1 MPSHSIVQSVLLRR
15 SAFRTLDEARKW
27 ITDHGYKYS
36 MPDVTPTYYRF
47 RQHAPEP
54 LALTHRLRTTQ
65 LGESDKFSP
74 MGSVGALIIAYPKS
88 SRPMAKDPPAAAGA
102 GAPNP
107 MDQYKVGDLVR
118 VEYIVD
124 IKRKHKTMIV
134 TKKTPKSVTVE
145 EGRRTGGTKF
155 FIYPSQRPLVFRKI
169 SPISGEPQTTDE
181 RYTIV
186 GRVAR
191 DVTAIYN
198 EETSGS
204 EAE

>member
-88 SRPMAKDPPAAAGA
+88 SRPMAKDPPEPESKKETHSKALKEWER
-102 GAPNP
+102 
-107 MDQYKVGDLVR
+107 KVKELEDEIAR
-118 VEYIVD
+118 S
-124 IKRKHKTMIV
+124 MIGG
-134 TKKTPKSVTVE
+134 TPKD
-145 EGRRTGGTKF
+145 RRA
-155 FIYPSQRPLVFRKI
+155 LA
-169 SPISGEPQTTDE
+169 E
-181 RYTIV
+181 RYRASSVKRGHRPTTFKMIDSMPV
-186 GRVAR
+186 REIAHNIAV
-191 DVTAIYN
+191 N
-198 EETSGS
+198 ELSHLFPGLFPR
-204 EAE
+204 